1 MFPPAVSARTTQP
14 AANLRRS
21 KRWFGIG
28 YNFAILMAVTVL
40 VLSVIAWR
48 ANEETGTADGQIYET
63 PFGQNQR
70 SVSYKVSR
78 SPA

>member
-1 MFPPAVSARTTQP
+1 MRACQRCCGPRSATRRASARTTQP

-48 ANEETGTADGQIYET
+48 TNETADG
-63 PFGQNQR
+63 
-70 SVSYKVSR
+70 
-78 SPA
+78 A

>member
-1 MFPPAVSARTTQP
+1 MRQP
-14 AANLRRS
+14 SSNLRRS

-48 ANEETGTADGQIYET
+48 ANETADG
-63 PFGQNQR
+63 
-70 SVSYKVSR
+70 
-78 SPA
+78 A